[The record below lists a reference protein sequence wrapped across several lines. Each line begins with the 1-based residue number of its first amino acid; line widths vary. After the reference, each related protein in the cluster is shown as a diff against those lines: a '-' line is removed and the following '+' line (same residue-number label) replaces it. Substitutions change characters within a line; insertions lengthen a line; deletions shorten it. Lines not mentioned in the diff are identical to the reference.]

1 MLGNKQKTNV
11 SIIKSRFT
19 EQGYYAP
26 IRILTDEEAAEAM
39 EKYGELEQKM
49 LQVFGEIHRFKL
61 HLLVGWLA
69 DIVQHKKVLDIVE
82 ELLGPNI
89 LCWSSDFFVKPA
101 HDPGFVS
108 LHQDTTY
115 AGLTPYSGIVNVWLA
130 LTPSNS
136 TNGCLQV
143 VPGTHKLGQISH
155 TKTFAE
161 NNLLFFGQ
169 TVELDSV
176 RSPELNEAHKTVDI
190 ELKPGEA
197 SLHHM
202 AVVHGSQPNHS
213 APPRV
218 GCVIRYI
225 RPDVMQSKAPDSA
238 TLVRGKNITNHFALE
253 PLPKKDWSNEA
264 VAAFKN
270 ALSRPSA
277 LG

>member
-1 MLGNKQKTNV
+1 M
-11 SIIKSRFT
+11 IKPRFR

-26 IRILTDEEAAEAM
+26 IRILTEEEAAEAVK
-39 EKYGELEQKM
+39 KYAELKHKM

-69 DIVQHKKVLDIVE
+69 DIVRHNKILDIVE
-82 ELLGPNI
+82 ELLGPDI

-115 AGLTPYSGIVNVWLA
+115 AGLSPHDGIVNVWLA
-130 LTPSNS
+130 FTPSNS
-136 TNGCLQV
+136 ANGCLQV
-143 VPGTHKLGQISH
+143 VPGTHKLGQLSH
-155 TKTFAE
+155 INTFAE

-176 RSPELNEAHKTVDI
+176 TDNEPNKRTNKVVDI
-190 ELKPGEA
+190 ELKAGEA

-202 AVVHGSQPNHS
+202 ALVHGSQPNHS
-213 APPRV
+213 AIPRV
-218 GCVIRYI
+218 GYVIRYI
-225 RPDVMQSKAPDSA
+225 SPDVIQSKAPDSA
-238 TLVRGKNITNHFALE
+238 TLVRGENISGHFALE
-253 PLPKKDWSNEA
+253 PLPEKDWSKEA
-264 VAAFKN
+264 VAAFQN
-270 ALSRPSA
+270 ALGRPSA